1 MPRGAPGHLPRP
13 APSSGGAGYAGRP
26 DSVAGMSSH
35 RASRAR
41 AVAVVALLAALVP
54 AVAACG
60 GSSGGGATAHQA
72 QAATTPSTAGG
83 ETTAGATGHTVF
95 CGPVAG
101 RSWSTNGKSGTN
113 WDVSAMSVACA
124 TATHWAAI
132 LSTKDTQVLA
142 GPAGYNCYAQVTGT
156 SAPPIAGSCQAA
168 GGAGNF
174 TWQAAAY

>member
-1 MPRGAPGHLPRP
+1 MPRGAPGHLHGP
-13 APSSGGAGYAGRP
+13 APSGGAGYAERP
-26 DSVAGMSSH
+26 VSVADLRSH

-54 AVAACG
+54 TVAACG
-60 GSSGGGATAHQA
+60 GSSGGGATTHQA
-72 QAATTPSTAGG
+72 QSATTPSTAGRA
-83 ETTAGATGHTVF
+83 TTDGAAGHTVV
-95 CGPVAG
+95 CGTVAS
-101 RSWSTNGKSGTN
+101 RPWSTNGRSGTN
-113 WDVSAMSVACA
+113 WDVSAMSVACP

-156 SAPPIAGSCQAA
+156 SAPPIAGGCQAA
-168 GGAGNF
+168 SGAGNF